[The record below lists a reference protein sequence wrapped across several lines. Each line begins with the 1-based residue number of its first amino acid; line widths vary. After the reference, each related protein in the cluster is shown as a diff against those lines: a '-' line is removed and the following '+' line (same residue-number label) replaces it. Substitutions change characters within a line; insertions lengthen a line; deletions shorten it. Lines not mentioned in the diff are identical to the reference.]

1 MDISFLFSFAFF
13 LLFFSQLFVRPPQ
26 TAILLFSIWNSSNGI
41 PSLPLVLFLVM
52 LPKAVLTS
60 HSRISGSRWVITS
73 SWLLHS
79 IVFLYFFALIIEE
92 VFLISPCYSLEF
104 CFQTIPTIK
113 FHLTSQSNLK
123 SDIKAIWKIN
133 SILNVKT
140 FKFTKKKK
148 KKWSEQTQGWL
159 LLVLSSEFYFKS
171 TFHSCM
177 LEYLS
182 ENMTSGHNFFIYC
195 SIF

>member
-1 MDISFLFSFAFF
+1 MKTDLQSSGHCWVFQMCWHIECSTFTVS
-13 LLFFSQLFVRPPQ
+13 S
-26 TAILLFSIWNSSNGI
+26 FSIWNSSNGI

-133 SILNVKT
+133 SILKVKT
-140 FKFTKKKK
+140 FKFRKKKK
-148 KKWSEQTQGWL
+148 VIWTSSGLVTTGAIFRIL
-159 LLVLSSEFYFKS
+159 L
-171 TFHSCM
+171 
-177 LEYLS
+177 
-182 ENMTSGHNFFIYC
+182 
-195 SIF
+195 